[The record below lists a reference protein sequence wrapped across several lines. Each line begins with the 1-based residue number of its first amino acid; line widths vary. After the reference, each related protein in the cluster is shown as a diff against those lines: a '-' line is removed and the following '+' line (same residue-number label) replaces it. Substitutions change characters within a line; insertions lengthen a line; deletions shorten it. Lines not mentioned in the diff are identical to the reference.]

1 MFRIFK
7 SANVASTAPE
17 LEYSVI
23 VPVFNK
29 CGSIEGTIRT
39 IKRQIQKPSTIIVVD
54 DGSADGSQKSWKVMR
69 IERRLSIYVLTIT
82 VGGLCDKLCSQP
94 RQCTFCAHFVCRYVF
109 VIRLRSQR
117 HAWFLLKDVVG
128 VSRKRSLATYSLY
141 TEKQTSGIPLW
152 TEFTS
157 L

>member
-1 MFRIFK
+1 M
-7 SANVASTAPE
+7 
-17 LEYSVI
+17 
-23 VPVFNK
+23 PVFNK
-29 CGSIEGTIRT
+29 CSSIEGTIRA

-54 DGSADGSQKSWKVMR
+54 DGSTDGSQKILEGYAGR
-69 IERRLSIYVLTIT
+69 EEIEYIRLTIT
-82 VGGLCDKLCSQP
+82 MGGLCDKLCSQP

-157 L
+157 HHRRGIRGSGL